1 MNTPA
6 IAKEIP
12 TPRYVV
18 PAVVFLMLAL
28 AAGSL
33 VAADPLNASDPAA
46 YTFAIGG

>member
-6 IAKEIP
+6 IAKENP
-12 TPRYVV
+12 TPRYIV

-33 VAADPLNASDPAA
+33 AAGPPNAADPAA
-46 YTFAIGG
+46 YAFAIGG